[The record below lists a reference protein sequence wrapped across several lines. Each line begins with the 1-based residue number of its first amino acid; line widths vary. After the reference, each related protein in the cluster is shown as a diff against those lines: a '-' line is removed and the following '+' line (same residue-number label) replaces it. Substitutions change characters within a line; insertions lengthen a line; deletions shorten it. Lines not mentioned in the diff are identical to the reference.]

1 MGGAPSSWFHYFAH
15 ACTVYIGQLF
25 AQFALSVCILFLK
38 SFELFRHG
46 KSYVEDCD
54 T

>member
-1 MGGAPSSWFHYFAH
+1 MVWSAPSSWFHYFAH
-15 ACTVYIGQLF
+15 AYACVLYFGQLF
-25 AQFALSVCILFLK
+25 AQSVCVLFLK